1 MKEILNVQP
10 PEEPVSEEEIIAS
23 LGTNID
29 ALHSVPTAIYCFL
42 KAQKAIPGIN
52 VCILFLKQ

>member
-1 MKEILNVQP
+1 MKEILSVQP
-10 PEEPVSEEEIIAS
+10 PEEPVSEEEVIAA

-42 KAQKAIPGIN
+42 KAQTAIPGID
-52 VCILFLKQ
+52 VCIMGF